1 MKNFTRGFF
10 YVKITF
16 VNTASINQTL
26 PLNKIS
32 SSKVL
37 SQGDS
42 VFVRVTADK
51 GQGKYEATLSGAKIT
66 LNSKR
71 PLQVGSSFPAKVN
84 INNGKLEII
93 ISLNKENLLQT
104 ALTSLPNKEIAGLL
118 SASGLPQNNLSL
130 NLIKQMY
137 QLELKMDSFSLK
149 KFYNLALKFKG
160 KEKSALQ
167 LLMILY
173 KKKMEVSEDE
183 LLELLSYLDGSFEAE
198 SDRGGNGQ
206 RGGKEAFELLKR
218 NNSIKQGWL
227 FYPFELINYKS
238 RELYGK
244 GCIKI
249 FLNSAEKIEKLNFNC
264 NYRGKEY
271 YFYINY
277 KNSRMEKVNFYIENE
292 ASSVS
297 ELEKKISSLFTRAG
311 KNVEVSWCQKDMFEV
326 SGSDFEGLYTFS
338 GEV

>member
-1 MKNFTRGFF
+1 M
-10 YVKITF
+10 
-16 VNTASINQTL
+16 
-26 PLNKIS
+26 
-32 SSKVL
+32 L

-51 GQGKYEATLSGAKIT
+51 GQGKYEAMLSGAKIT

-118 SASGLPQNNLSL
+118 SASGIPQNNLSL

-173 KKKMEVSEDE
+173 KKKMEVGEDE
-183 LLELLSYLDGSFEAE
+183 LMELLSYLDGSFEAE
-198 SDRGGNGQ
+198 SDRDGNGQ
-206 RGGKEAFELLKR
+206 NGDKEVFELLKR

-277 KNSRMEKVNFYIENE
+277 KNSRMEKVNFYIDNE

-297 ELEKKISSLFTRAG
+297 ELEKKISSLFTKAG

-326 SGSDFEGLYTFS
+326 SGSDFEKLYTFS

>member
-1 MKNFTRGFF
+1 M
-10 YVKITF
+10 
-16 VNTASINQTL
+16 NTASINSTL

-51 GQGKYEATLSGAKIT
+51 GQGKYEAMLSGAKIT

-71 PLQVGSSFPAKVN
+71 PGQVGSSFPAKVN

-118 SASGLPQNNLSL
+118 SASGIPQNNLSL

-173 KKKMEVSEDE
+173 KKKMEVGEDE
-183 LLELLSYLDGSFEAE
+183 LMELLSYLDGSFEAE
-198 SDRGGNGQ
+198 SDRDGNGQ
-206 RGGKEAFELLKR
+206 NGDKEVFELLKR

-238 RELYGK
+238 LELYGK

-277 KNSRMEKVNFYIENE
+277 KNSRMEKVNFYIDNE

-297 ELEKKISSLFTRAG
+297 ELEKKISSLFTKAG

-326 SGSDFEGLYTFS
+326 SGSDFEKLYTFS

>member
-1 MKNFTRGFF
+1 M
-10 YVKITF
+10 
-16 VNTASINQTL
+16 NTASINQTL

-51 GQGKYEATLSGAKIT
+51 GQGKYEAMLSGAKIT

-71 PLQVGSSFPAKVN
+71 PLQVGSSFPAKIN
-84 INNGKLEII
+84 INKGKLEII
-93 ISLNKENLLQT
+93 ISLNKENLLQR

-130 NLIKQMY
+130 NIIKQMY

-167 LLMILY
+167 LLMIFY
-173 KKKMEVSEDE
+173 KKKMEVGEDE

-206 RGGKEAFELLKR
+206 NGGKEAYELLKR
-218 NNSIKQGWL
+218 NNSIQQGWL

-264 NYRGKEY
+264 NYRDKEY
-271 YFYINY
+271 YFYIKY

-292 ASSVS
+292 VSSVS
-297 ELEKKISSLFTRAG
+297 ELEKKISSLFTKAG

-326 SGSDFEGLYTFS
+326 SGSDFEELYTFS

>member
-1 MKNFTRGFF
+1 MT
-10 YVKITF
+10 
-16 VNTASINQTL
+16 
-26 PLNKIS
+26 
-32 SSKVL
+32 
-37 SQGDS
+37 
-42 VFVRVTADK
+42 
-51 GQGKYEATLSGAKIT
+51 
-66 LNSKR
+66 
-71 PLQVGSSFPAKVN
+71 
-84 INNGKLEII
+84 
-93 ISLNKENLLQT
+93 
-104 ALTSLPNKEIAGLL
+104 
-118 SASGLPQNNLSL
+118 
-130 NLIKQMY
+130 IKQMY

-173 KKKMEVSEDE
+173 KKKMEVGEDE

-206 RGGKEAFELLKR
+206 RGGKETFELLKR

-297 ELEKKISSLFTRAG
+297 ELEKKISSLFTKAG

-326 SGSDFEGLYTFS
+326 SGSDFEELYTFS

>member
-1 MKNFTRGFF
+1 M
-10 YVKITF
+10 
-16 VNTASINQTL
+16 
-26 PLNKIS
+26 
-32 SSKVL
+32 L

-51 GQGKYEATLSGAKIT
+51 GQGKYEAMLSGAKIT
-66 LNSKR
+66 LNSQM

-104 ALTSLPNKEIAGLL
+104 ALTSIPNKEIAGLL
-118 SASGLPQNNLSL
+118 SASGLSQNNLSL

-173 KKKMEVSEDE
+173 KKKMEVGEDE

-198 SDRGGNGQ
+198 SDRSGNGQ
-206 RGGKEAFELLKR
+206 AGGKEAFELLKR

-311 KNVEVSWCQKDMFEV
+311 KNVEVSCCQKDMFEV
-326 SGSDFEGLYTFS
+326 SGSDFEELYTFS

>member
-51 GQGKYEATLSGAKIT
+51 GQGKYEAMLSGAKIT

-104 ALTSLPNKEIAGLL
+104 ALTSIPNKEIAGLL
-118 SASGLPQNNLSL
+118 SASGLSQNNLSL

-173 KKKMEVSEDE
+173 KKKMEVGEDE

-277 KNSRMEKVNFYIENE
+277 KNSTMEKVNFYIENE

-311 KNVEVSWCQKDMFEV
+311 KNVEVSCCQKDMFEV
-326 SGSDFEGLYTFS
+326 SGSDFEELYTFS

>member
-1 MKNFTRGFF
+1 M
-10 YVKITF
+10 
-16 VNTASINQTL
+16 NTASINQTL

-51 GQGKYEATLSGAKIT
+51 GQGKYEAMLSGAKIT
-66 LNSKR
+66 LNSKS

-93 ISLNKENLLQT
+93 ISLNKENLLQR

-183 LLELLSYLDGSFEAE
+183 LLELLSYLDGSFESE

-271 YFYINY
+271 FFYINY

-292 ASSVS
+292 VSSVS
-297 ELEKKISSLFTRAG
+297 ELEKKISSLFTRVG

-326 SGSDFEGLYTFS
+326 SGSDFEELYTFS

>member
-1 MKNFTRGFF
+1 M
-10 YVKITF
+10 
-16 VNTASINQTL
+16 NTASINQTL

-51 GQGKYEATLSGAKIT
+51 GQGKYEAMLSGAKIT

-173 KKKMEVSEDE
+173 KKKMEVGEDE
-183 LLELLSYLDGSFEAE
+183 LQELLSYLDGSFEAE

-206 RGGKEAFELLKR
+206 RGGEEAFELLKR
-218 NNSIKQGWL
+218 NNSIKHGWL

-311 KNVEVSWCQKDMFEV
+311 KNVEVSCCQKDMFEV
-326 SGSDFEGLYTFS
+326 SGSDFEELYTFS

>member
-51 GQGKYEATLSGAKIT
+51 GQGKYEAMLSGAKIT
-66 LNSKR
+66 LNSQM

-104 ALTSLPNKEIAGLL
+104 ALTSIPNKEIAGLL

-173 KKKMEVSEDE
+173 KKKMEVGEDE

-206 RGGKEAFELLKR
+206 AGGKEAFELLKR

-311 KNVEVSWCQKDMFEV
+311 KNVEVSCCQKDMFEV
-326 SGSDFEGLYTFS
+326 SGSDFEELYTFS

>member
-51 GQGKYEATLSGAKIT
+51 GQGKYEAMLSGAKIT
-66 LNSKR
+66 LNSQM

-104 ALTSLPNKEIAGLL
+104 ALTSIPNKEIAGLL
-118 SASGLPQNNLSL
+118 SASGLSQNNLSL

-173 KKKMEVSEDE
+173 KKKMEVGEDE

-206 RGGKEAFELLKR
+206 AGGKEAFELLKR

-311 KNVEVSWCQKDMFEV
+311 KNVEVSCCQKDMFEV
-326 SGSDFEGLYTFS
+326 SGSDFEELYTFS

>member
-1 MKNFTRGFF
+1 M
-10 YVKITF
+10 
-16 VNTASINQTL
+16 NTASINQTL

-104 ALTSLPNKEIAGLL
+104 ALTSIPNKEIAGLL
-118 SASGLPQNNLSL
+118 SASGLSQNNLSL

-173 KKKMEVSEDE
+173 KKKMEVGEDE

-198 SDRGGNGQ
+198 CDRGGNGQ
-206 RGGKEAFELLKR
+206 RGGKETFELLKR

-311 KNVEVSWCQKDMFEV
+311 KNVEVSCCQKDMFEV
-326 SGSDFEGLYTFS
+326 SGSDFEELYTFS